1 MTGRASLCFTTV
13 ILKLFFMF
21 CYDDLFIVFLKKKK
35 KKKQYNTNTGSKH
48 EVSTII
54 CKIANS
60 KYIMQ

>member
-1 MTGRASLCFTTV
+1 
-13 ILKLFFMF
+13 MF